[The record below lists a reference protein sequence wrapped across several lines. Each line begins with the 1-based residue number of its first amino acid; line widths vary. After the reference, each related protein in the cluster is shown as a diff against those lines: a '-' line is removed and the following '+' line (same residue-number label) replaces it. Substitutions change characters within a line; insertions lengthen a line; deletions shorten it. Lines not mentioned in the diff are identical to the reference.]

1 MNATEDQAKAFSII
15 MLALHPDYAR
25 KNADQQKALTDEILN
40 LVINEGIRQ
49 VMAEIEIMN
58 AYRPKKTRKT
68 KKAGT
73 APLDS
78 PYLTLSAK
86 FCPACDFRL
95 DKCADSD
102 KWQCPKCK
110 RLYEVKE

>member
-1 MNATEDQAKAFSII
+1 MNATEEQAKIFSII
-15 MLALHPDYAR
+15 MLELHKEYAR
-25 KNADQQKALTDEILN
+25 ASPERQKELTDEVMN
-40 LVINEGIRQ
+40 LVINEGLRQ

-58 AYRPKKTRKT
+58 AYRPKKTK
-68 KKAGT
+68 KKAGVNQ
-73 APLDS
+73 LDS
-78 PYLTLSAK
+78 PCLTLSSK
-86 FCPACDFRL
+86 FCPSCDFRL